1 LCCLFGGM
9 RIPREKIMLE
19 SICLLRIT
27 EIPVDEI
34 SPPTWPLL
42 VSAMEKLPSVLDV
55 VENEPDPEPLI

>member
-1 LCCLFGGM
+1 
-9 RIPREKIMLE
+9 MLE